1 MSDEKTF
8 LSNYNMNDYERP
20 SVTADII
27 AFMIRSQESGNYRRN
42 SKTSLKARRSPVQGL
57 LGAARRIFE
66 SRRND

>member
-27 AFMIRSQESGNYRRN
+27 AFMIRSQESGNYRFCLLN
-42 SKTSLKARRSPVQGL
+42 AEVTRSRAVGRCP
-57 LGAARRIFE
+57 ADF
-66 SRRND
+66 